1 MTERLYPQGKTY
13 ITEQQNLL
21 TAADLLIATEDKMLN
36 HFLFDSKF
44 SLNKKETVCF
54 VMGNEA
60 ADLDS
65 MASSVVYAYYLQSLN
80 SDDKSIYIPLINIPK
95 EDFKLRTEA
104 VYLFTDAGIET
115 ENLIFTDE
123 INMEEISKSVKLSII
138 LVDHNRI
145 SARYSSYAERVIE
158 VIDHHKDEGVYSSGM
173 TTIEPVGSCATLV
186 SEKIFE
192 NSISLIDE
200 KTAQL
205 MAGTILLDT
214 VNFNP
219 DAKRTTDKDVKITE
233 YLLKEFS
240 LDREKLFEKLQFEKF
255 NTSSLSTTD
264 LLRKDYKEWKMGGKN
279 CGFSSALLPVS
290 KWLEKDKSISLNIS
304 DYCKNKNLEI
314 LFIMIAYTEP
324 EFTRELILYSEDA
337 GLRKSIVNCMND
349 NDLQLEQITGIVN
362 PDSSKMDIF
371 AQKNAAY
378 SRKKLQ
384 PVIQDFLDS

>member
-1 MTERLYPQGKTY
+1 
-13 ITEQQNLL
+13 
-21 TAADLLIATEDKMLN
+21 MLN

-44 SLNKKETVCF
+44 SLNKKENVCF

-65 MASSVVYAYYLQSLN
+65 MASSVVYAYFLQSQN
-80 SDDKSIYIPLINIPK
+80 KDDNSIYLPLINIPK

-104 VYLFTDAGIET
+104 VYLFSEAEIET
-115 ENLIFTDE
+115 ENLIFADE
-123 INMEEISKSVKLSII
+123 INIDEIARSGKLSII

-145 SARYSSYAERVIE
+145 SSGFSSYSDRVIE
-158 VIDHHKDEGVYSSGM
+158 VIDHHKDEGIYDSSI
-173 TTIEPVGSCATLV
+173 TTIEPVGSAATLV
-186 SEKIFE
+186 SEKILE
-192 NSISLIDE
+192 NSKSLFDE

-219 DAKRTTDKDVKITE
+219 DAKRTTDKDVKVTE
-233 YLLKEFS
+233 YLLKTFS

-255 NTSSLSTTD
+255 NTSSLSTRD
-264 LLRKDYKEWKMGGKN
+264 LLRKDYKEWVMGGKK
-279 CGFSSALLPVS
+279 CGFSSALLPS
-290 KWLEKDKSISLNIS
+290 EKWLAKDSRISENTS
-304 DYCKNKNLEI
+304 DYCRSRNLDI

-324 EFTRELILYSEDA
+324 VFTRELILFSEDEA
-337 GLRKSIVNCMND
+337 LRKNITGCMQD
-349 NDLQLEQITGIVN
+349 NDLQLEAIRGISN
-362 PDSSKMDIF
+362 PDSSRMDIF

-384 PVIQDFLDS
+384 PVIQEFLEA